1 MDKDLITNY
10 NHTITINERKNINI
24 SGVKKIDSFD
34 NEEFLLET
42 TMGYIIIKGETLEI
56 IKLDTY
62 QGNVA
67 IKGKINSLI
76 YMENL
81 GKKKNEE
88 DLIMAAADRVLCRIS
103 VWTHRVLRTY
113 G

>member
-42 TMGYIIIKGETLEI
+42 TMGYIVIKGESLEI

-67 IKGKINSLI
+67 IKGKVNSLV
-76 YMENL
+76 YMENS
-81 GKKKNEE
+81 GKKEKEE
-88 DLIMAAADRVLCRIS
+88 GIFSKLFK
-103 VWTHRVLRTY
+103 
-113 G
+113 